1 MAAGHAEL
9 LALAPKLAFCECWN
23 EHLKTYVALNS
34 SLKGLIFGDHFTWSD
49 YMTGNSPGI
58 EQARMLYIS
67 NCLKKYPS
75 VANNHS

>member
-49 YMTGNSPGI
+49 YMTGNLWAGYRTGKD
-58 EQARMLYIS
+58 ALY
-67 NCLKKYPS
+67 
-75 VANNHS
+75 